1 MQLEIAF
8 LFSSGLLL
16 IGLLLRAKI
25 GFLQSFYVPAAI
37 VGGLI
42 GLAVLQGGQAA
53 VQLGLEWIP
62 AQAALIVDEL
72 HAWPGWLIAVVFAG
86 LFLDK
91 PGRSIKESLH
101 GAVRQANMV
110 WIICLGQVGLGLAAV
125 WLIIQPFHLG
135 PFDENVPT
143 YFGQLIE
150 AGFAGGHGT
159 SAALGEVYKE
169 MGFAETKDLAFFMAT
184 VGLIYSV
191 ASGVFFVNL
200 GVRRGWT
207 RAGNVQIPRQAGLEA
222 RNRSESIGV
231 GKVNAEV
238 LDPLVFQAIILGA
251 AYVMGLALQKLAGL
265 AFDDLP
271 LFMFTLIGGWLVR
284 DVMRLLGIADL
295 IDPGTIRRLVAAAM
309 EFLIVAAIASL
320 NLVLV
325 TKAIVPLS
333 VLLIVASAWTAVCL
347 IYIGRRLL
355 PSGYWFEL
363 GIINYGMSTGVTA
376 SGLMLLRII
385 DKDFDSGAAEDYAL
399 AAPLFSPFVGG
410 GVVTVVAVPYM
421 LQGLGVGPSAVIVLA
436 VTVGLFGV
444 GLAMANRKTA

>member
-1 MQLEIAF
+1 MPLEIAF
-8 LFSSGLLL
+8 LFASGLLL
-16 IGLLLRAKI
+16 TGLFLRAKI
-25 GFLQSFYVPAAI
+25 ELLQLLYVPAAI
-37 VGGLI
+37 IGGLI
-42 GLAVLQGGQAA
+42 GLAALEGGQAT
-53 VQLGLEWIP
+53 VGLGLEWIP
-62 AQAALIVDEL
+62 EQAGMIVDEL
-72 HAWPGWLIAVVFAG
+72 HAWPGWLIAVVFSG

-91 PGRSIKESLH
+91 PGRSLKESLR
-101 GAVRQANMV
+101 AAARQANMV
-110 WIICLGQVGLGLAAV
+110 WIICLGQATLGLTAV
-125 WLIIQPFHLG
+125 WLIIQPLHLG
-135 PFDENVPT
+135 PFDGDVPT

-159 SAALGEVYKE
+159 SAALGEVYRE
-169 MGFAETKDLAFFMAT
+169 MGFAEAKDLAFFMAT

-191 ASGVFFVNL
+191 VSGVFFVNL

-207 RAGNVQIPRQAGLEA
+207 RAGNVQIPRLGGLEA
-222 RNRSESIGV
+222 RGRPESIGL

-238 LDPLVFQAIILGA
+238 LDPLVFQALILGA
-251 AYVMGLALQKLAGL
+251 AYAVGLALQKLVGL
-265 AFDDLP
+265 ACDGLP

-325 TKAIVPLS
+325 AKAIVPLS
-333 VLLIVASAWTAVCL
+333 ILLAVAFAWTAVCL
-347 IYIGRRLL
+347 VYIGRRLL
-355 PSGYWFEL
+355 PSAYWFEL

-410 GVVTVVAVPYM
+410 GLVTVVVFPSM
-421 LQGLGVGPSAVIVLA
+421 LRSLGIGPTALIAAA
-436 VTVGLFGV
+436 VTVGLYWV
-444 GLAMANRKTA
+444 GLVMANRKAA